1 MRVVLAQIAP
11 HLGSV
16 SRNLDLHLG
25 TIARA
30 RRDKA
35 DLLVF
40 PELSLTGY
48 RLRDLVEEVA
58 FDPAS
63 AKPFRE
69 LQAASR
75 DLDLVVGFVE
85 EKPRERG
92 LFYNAAAYLHK
103 GRVLHVHRK
112 VFLPTAGM
120 FEERRFFAEGR
131 NFRAFDGPFGRTG
144 LLVCRDFLHLNANY
158 LLFADGA
165 EISITVSAAPGRG
178 LRSPTKGFAS
188 SRMWELA
195 GEAVSRLQT
204 SFVLY
209 CNRVG
214 FEDGAVFGGGSFI
227 FDPFGKLVA
236 QASCCDAETLVA
248 DLDLSLIRK
257 ARKAWPFR
265 RDDKPEVT
273 LASLERIVKGYAD

>member
-1 MRVVLAQIAP
+1 MRVVLAQFAP
-11 HLGSV
+11 RLGSV
-16 SRNLDLHLG
+16 PKNLDVHLE
-25 TIARA
+25 TIAAA
-30 RRDKA
+30 RREKA
-35 DLLVF
+35 DLVVF

-48 RLRDLVEEVA
+48 RLRDLIEEVA
-58 FDPAS
+58 LDPAA

-69 LQAASR
+69 LRAASR

-103 GRVLHVHRK
+103 GRLLHVHRK

-120 FEERRFFAEGR
+120 FEERRFFTEGR
-131 NFRAFDGPFGRTG
+131 NIRAFDGPFGRTG
-144 LLVCRDFLHLNANY
+144 LLICRDFLHLNANY

-165 EISITVSAAPGRG
+165 EISVTISAAPGRG
-178 LRSPTKGFAS
+178 VSSSAKGFAS
-188 SRMWELA
+188 SRMWELM
-195 GEAVSRLQT
+195 GETVSRLT
-204 SFVLY
+204 TTFVLY

-214 FEDGAVFGGGSFI
+214 FEDGATFGGGSFVY
-227 FDPFGKLVA
+227 DPMGKLVA
-236 QASCCDAETLVA
+236 QAAYFDPATLVA

-273 LASLERIVKGYAD
+273 LAALERIVKSYGD